1 MREEFGKRD
10 SLANEVL
17 IEPYC
22 YCRRK
27 DTVICK
33 VLFAL
38 CTCGQGAKSGSTKGV
53 EGEGVGEGK
62 GRIGRVGRMNC
73 VVVALD
79 VLVGVGLAV
88 GSGPGAPVDVVP
100 VVRQ

>member
-1 MREEFGKRD
+1 M
-10 SLANEVL
+10 
-17 IEPYC
+17 
-22 YCRRK
+22 
-27 DTVICK
+27 
-33 VLFAL
+33 
-38 CTCGQGAKSGSTKGV
+38 
-53 EGEGVGEGK
+53 GEGK

-100 VVRQ
+100 VVRQLVFTSDYSIFDNKNRWGRICSINLNYNCNCLLFIMR